1 MQAGYKFLVRMLCGL
16 CLVGGF
22 AACQKVDLPSE
33 EGEDTEQSG
42 QTGDKPGNEGHEPGG
57 ADEAEDEVPLPPEY
71 EGAWTVAR
79 ILSEYEGVDLD
90 TDYEEMVVGYIVG
103 ACDRTMKNALFT
115 IDEIRAAGV
124 NSNVLIADSKDERDA
139 SRCMPIE
146 LKKGT
151 DVREEANLVD
161 NPEVLGRRIGL
172 LGLVKTYFKVVGLK
186 NVAYHE
192 WLTNG
197 GDVEEPEPEPE
208 EPEEPEGP
216 EESEKP
222 EKPEEPEEPEP
233 TPDPDPEPGPIQKD
247 TIIIDSQPGHI
258 EGGRSIGHK

>member
-1 MQAGYKFLVRMLCGL
+1 MLFGL
-16 CLVGGF
+16 YLVGGF
-22 AACQKVDLPSE
+22 ATCQKVDLPSE
-33 EGEDTEQSG
+33 EGEDTEQPG
-42 QTGDKPGNEGHEPGG
+42 QTGDKPEGGG
-57 ADEAEDEVPLPPEY
+57 HGAGGTGGTEEEVPLPPEY
-71 EGAWTVAR
+71 EGAWTVTG

-90 TDYEEMVVGYIVG
+90 EDYEEMVVGYIVG

-115 IDEIRAAGV
+115 ADEIRAAGV
-124 NSNVLIADSKDERDA
+124 NTNLLIADSKDERDA
-139 SRCMPIE
+139 SRCMPVE

-161 NPEVLGRRIGL
+161 NPEALGRRIGL

-222 EKPEEPEEPEP
+222 EKPEEPEEPEEPEP

>member
-1 MQAGYKFLVRMLCGL
+1 M
-16 CLVGGF
+16 
-22 AACQKVDLPSE
+22 
-33 EGEDTEQSG
+33 
-42 QTGDKPGNEGHEPGG
+42 
-57 ADEAEDEVPLPPEY
+57 
-71 EGAWTVAR
+71 
-79 ILSEYEGVDLD
+79 SEYEGVDLD

-115 IDEIRAAGV
+115 IDEIRASGV

-208 EPEEPEGP
+208 AEQPGELPGTMPPPASLLGKTQVTVDEITPPHALMAGKVLFK
-216 EESEKP
+216 SGAQGAWDIDRTGRINWDVTLG
-222 EKPEEPEEPEP
+222 EP
-233 TPDPDPEPGPIQKD
+233 TADDLREFETELQSVI
-247 TIIIDSQPGHI
+247 
-258 EGGRSIGHK
+258 RSRMGAM

>member
-1 MQAGYKFLVRMLCGL
+1 MNR
-16 CLVGGF
+16 
-22 AACQKVDLPSE
+22 E
-33 EGEDTEQSG
+33 G
-42 QTGDKPGNEGHEPGG
+42 QTNRKTRF
-57 ADEAEDEVPLPPEY
+57 L
-71 EGAWTVAR
+71 WTVAG

-103 ACDRTMKNALFT
+103 ACDGTMKNALFT

-124 NSNVLIADSKDERDA
+124 NTNLLIADSKDERDA
-139 SRCMPIE
+139 SRCMPVE

-161 NPEVLGRRIGL
+161 NPEALGRRIGL

-222 EKPEEPEEPEP
+222 EKPEEPEEPEEPEP